1 MPSASARN
9 VRAGGVFVEFMGK
22 DGKLQE
28 TVKRVGQTLRNV
40 GSAIAISGVKIA
52 GAGSA
57 VLAPMAAAVGV
68 FVSAGSAIDD
78 ASQRTGIAAEQ
89 LSTLAYAAKQS
100 DTDMQSLVRGV
111 NKLQQKLTDAVGGNE
126 AARKS
131 FSDLGV
137 SVESLASMSPDEQFR
152 TMAEAISQIQDPA
165 ERTSAAMDVFGKAGV
180 ELLPML
186 ASGKAGLKDMEDRAR
201 ELGLQMSGESVQN
214 AAKLGDNFDDLTE
227 QGKMMAYEV
236 GASLAPALISATES
250 IKTIAKAGIVW
261 LRENRGVVMSV
272 AAVGAGLVVAGSA
285 IAVVGSAIAG
295 LGVAS
300 GVFSAAL
307 GTILSPVGIVV
318 GAIAGIAY
326 WSGAGGEALGWLRE
340 QFGPLLGTFSETVS
354 AISSAMSAGNW
365 EAAGNAAWAGLK
377 LAWVQ
382 GSQAIQN
389 LWREWSTAIVDTF
402 KGTVDVI
409 TSVWANT
416 IGFVESK
423 LAKAQNKTASWII
436 SAQASLGLMSEEE
449 AKAAQDELVSMGQ
462 EAQDRIKND
471 VDAKNQAIFDNAEK
485 RQKAADE
492 AKSNALADAEREL
505 AEAKAA
511 ADAAIQEALTAKPD
525 TGPGSIIDRTRGVAA
540 DTEGGGG
547 GVVAQYK
554 SVGTATGGTF
564 AAIASRM
571 FAGVNGDNSLQGQ
584 QLKAS
589 KAIATNTEEM
599 KKTIERALAWGG

>member
-1 MPSASARN
+1 MPSASSKN
-9 VRAGGVFVEFMGK
+9 VRAGGVFVEFLGQ
-22 DGKLQE
+22 DSKLQE

-40 GSAIAISGVKIA
+40 GSAIAISGAKIA

-111 NKLQQKLTDAVGGNE
+111 NKLQQKLVDAAGGNE
-126 AARKS
+126 AASKS

-186 ASGKAGLKDMEDRAR
+186 ASGKAGLKEMEDRAR
-201 ELGLQMSGESVQN
+201 ELGLQMGGESVQN

-236 GASLAPALISATES
+236 GASLAPALIGATES
-250 IKTIAKAGIVW
+250 IKAIAKAGITW
-261 LRENRGVVMSV
+261 LRENRGVVMSI
-272 AAVGAGLVVAGSA
+272 AAIGAGLVVAGSA
-285 IAVVGSAIAG
+285 IAAVGGAIIALGAATGFVATVWGSLTAVVGAIASPAG
-295 LGVAS
+295 LAVA
-300 GVFSAAL
+300 
-307 GTILSPVGIVV
+307 
-318 GAIAGIAY
+318 AIAGIAY

-354 AISSAMSAGNW
+354 AISTAMSAGNW

-409 TSVWANT
+409 SSVWANT

-423 LAKAQNKTASWII
+423 LAKAQDKTASWII

-492 AKSNALADAEREL
+492 AKSKSLADAEREL

-511 ADAAIQEALTAKPD
+511 ADAAIQEALNAKPKEQ
-525 TGPGSIIDRTRGVAA
+525 PGSPMAKLKQWKSEDVMGQ
-540 DTEGGGG
+540 
-547 GVVAQYK
+547 VVAQTK
-554 SVGTATGGTF
+554 TPSSGGTF
-564 AAIASRM
+564 SRLASQMFGAQSQEQLSRDQLRVQREIAANTKKMAEW
-571 FAGVNGDNSLQGQ
+571 SLRY
-584 QLKAS
+584 S
-589 KAIATNTEEM
+589 S
-599 KKTIERALAWGG
+599 